1 MTLALVEIPVAALL
15 AVVVVG
21 ESLTMN
27 SYLGLVLIF
36 LCVIVLTKIK
46 IIEVK
51 EAKLLAS
58 FYRYLLRFQLTSYGT
73 KYGIIHTEFQRI
85 YVVIHSMHPFR

>member
-1 MTLALVEIPVAALL
+1 MGSPLYPNRTYVLRLFIFSFGLKRIPASQAMTLALVEIPVAALL

-36 LCVIVLTKIK
+36 LCVIVLTKNK
-46 IIEVK
+46 
-51 EAKLLAS
+51 
-58 FYRYLLRFQLTSYGT
+58 
-73 KYGIIHTEFQRI
+73 
-85 YVVIHSMHPFR
+85 

>member
-36 LCVIVLTKIK
+36 LCVIVLTKNK
-46 IIEVK
+46 
-51 EAKLLAS
+51 
-58 FYRYLLRFQLTSYGT
+58 
-73 KYGIIHTEFQRI
+73 
-85 YVVIHSMHPFR
+85 

>member
-1 MTLALVEIPVAALL
+1 MQQSRFGLKRIPASQAMTLALVEIPVAALL

-36 LCVIVLTKIK
+36 LCVIVLTKK
-46 IIEVK
+46 
-51 EAKLLAS
+51 
-58 FYRYLLRFQLTSYGT
+58 
-73 KYGIIHTEFQRI
+73 
-85 YVVIHSMHPFR
+85 

>member
-1 MTLALVEIPVAALL
+1 FFSFGLKRIPASQAMTLALVEIPVAALL

-36 LCVIVLTKIK
+36 LCVIVLTKK
-46 IIEVK
+46 
-51 EAKLLAS
+51 
-58 FYRYLLRFQLTSYGT
+58 
-73 KYGIIHTEFQRI
+73 
-85 YVVIHSMHPFR
+85 

>member
-1 MTLALVEIPVAALL
+1 RIPASQAMTLALVEIPVAALL

-36 LCVIVLTKIK
+36 LCVIVLTKK
-46 IIEVK
+46 
-51 EAKLLAS
+51 
-58 FYRYLLRFQLTSYGT
+58 
-73 KYGIIHTEFQRI
+73 
-85 YVVIHSMHPFR
+85 